1 MRNIPERIFVS
12 KKVRDEIFPFIDKN
26 NYFGL
31 GKLPRT
37 DLFIFALSLGI
48 SLPPTDLETPDG
60 LAREHTITTELKSL
74 MNALYVSCEN
84 EVEGLVDQTNVYSL
98 AEKYAN
104 TGFKQIES
112 YMHNKSEEN
121 LLHEIIVELDEKY
134 KNIISK
140 DE

>member
-112 YMHNKSEEN
+112 YRC
-121 LLHEIIVELDEKY
+121 L
-134 KNIISK
+134 
-140 DE
+140 

>member
-1 MRNIPERIFVS
+1 
-12 KKVRDEIFPFIDKN
+12 
-26 NYFGL
+26 
-31 GKLPRT
+31 
-37 DLFIFALSLGI
+37 
-48 SLPPTDLETPDG
+48 
-60 LAREHTITTELKSL
+60 